1 MNNTSNDCEL
11 LDNAT
16 ANEALA
22 IIMNEVL
29 TDDQKKIIITDGN
42 GRVTLEKFIEYAI
55 ENISRQS

>member
-1 MNNTSNDCEL
+1 MDYTSNDYEL

-42 GRVTLEKFIEYAI
+42 GHVTLEKFIEYAI
-55 ENISRQS
+55 ENINRQS

>member
-1 MNNTSNDCEL
+1 MGYTSNDYEL

-55 ENISRQS
+55 ENISR